1 MNPITV
7 TTNITQFEPTSLHD
21 EGAFDALQKSIKA
34 KCADLKTAPA
44 FVCELPATATWSVQ
58 ADMWCAAF
66 RRWAIQ
72 NLERNTYKRLE
83 MDLYTM
89 VRTAFRKNTFK
100 PLARY
105 VWDGTKAYDVDDV
118 LNLDNVN
125 AYFSVTFKEGPND
138 TTQAAG

>member
-1 MNPITV
+1 MKPIVV
-7 TTNITQFEPTSLHD
+7 TTQVIQFEPTNLHN
-21 EGAFDALQKSIKA
+21 EGAFDALQKSISSKSEH
-34 KCADLKTAPA
+34 LKMAPT
-44 FVCELPATATWSVQ
+44 FTCELPATNTWNVQ

-72 NLERNTYKRLE
+72 NLERDTYKRLE

-100 PLARY
+100 PLARF

-125 AYFSVTFKEGPND
+125 GYFTVTFHKE
-138 TTQAAG
+138 